1 MVCLEESK
9 GCSEERQ
16 ISAHLR
22 GEKSEVHLQLIPYEE
37 DKGKQ
42 NIYNAKTLSRFGKEA
57 KAIDQ
62 PC

>member
-22 GEKSEVHLQLIPYEE
+22 GEESEVYLQLIPYEE
-37 DKGKQ
+37 DKGER
-42 NIYNAKTLSRFGKEA
+42 NIHNAKTLSSFGRET
-57 KAIDQ
+57 KAIGQ
-62 PC
+62 SC